1 MNNPGSLQIS
11 IHKTLTYFDLA
22 NFPLTKEELFVFLW
36 QPPRVTY
43 EDFLNFLE
51 NSVSVP
57 TFEYKDGY
65 YFLPGR
71 QEIIKRRQES
81 LLISEKKLKI
91 ARRAAWL
98 VQSVPFLK
106 AIFVCNTVASEQAGE
121 SSDIDVFIVAAK
133 NRIWIVRLLVTFI
146 LQLFGLRRTKNKIK
160 DKICLSFYVTEDALD
175 LAKFRVADD
184 DIHFAFWINQMLPLF
199 DPDNYYTKFLQ
210 ANTWLQTHMPHV
222 SIRSLS
228 SNINMVS
235 SGRLSSF
242 WKKLWESMWRDS
254 YGDII
259 NNQAKQMQLSKIK
272 LSGGTIDRND
282 KGVVI
287 SDTVLKFHEKDTR
300 LEYRES
306 WLTALNSKVN

>member
-1 MNNPGSLQIS
+1 MNNTDSLQLS
-11 IHKTLTYFDLA
+11 IRKTLTYFDLA

-36 QPPRVTY
+36 QPPQVLY
-43 EDFLNFLE
+43 EDFLKFLE
-51 NSVSVP
+51 TSMPASSG
-57 TFEYKDGY
+57 FEYKDGY

-106 AIFVCNTVASEQAGE
+106 AIFVCNTVASEQAGVD
-121 SSDIDVFIVAAK
+121 SDIDFFIITAK
-133 NRIWIVRLLVTFI
+133 NRIWIVRLMVTFI
-146 LQLFGLRRTKNKIK
+146 LQLSGLRRRKDKIK

-175 LAKFRVADD
+175 LAQFRVVDD
-184 DIHFAFWINQMLPLF
+184 DIHFAFWINQMLPLV
-199 DPDNYYTKFLQ
+199 DPDNYYAKFLQ
-210 ANTWLQTHMPHV
+210 ANTWLQTYLPNINV
-222 SIRSLS
+222 RSLA
-228 SNINMVS
+228 SNISLVLL
-235 SGRLSSF
+235 GRVGGV
-242 WKKLWESMWRDS
+242 WKKVWESMWQGS

-272 LSGGTIDRND
+272 LSGGAIDRND

-300 LEYRES
+300 LEYRQQ
-306 WLTALNSKVN
+306 WLDALK